1 MHGKE
6 EWEEGER
13 DAERGRK
20 HRHEE
25 LSRSGDGCMPARHAM
40 AQLLHVVVDDNHGII
55 HHHTQCY
62 DEGSQCN
69 GVQLHAE
76 KIEYAHRREDGDRD
90 TEG

>member
-1 MHGKE
+1 
-6 EWEEGER
+6 
-13 DAERGRK
+13 
-20 HRHEE
+20 
-25 LSRSGDGCMPARHAM
+25 M

-76 KIEYAHRREDGDRD
+76 KIEDAQRREDGDRD
-90 TEG
+90 AEGGYLCHAAWHKQDDHDDDGDDRYEQLAQEV